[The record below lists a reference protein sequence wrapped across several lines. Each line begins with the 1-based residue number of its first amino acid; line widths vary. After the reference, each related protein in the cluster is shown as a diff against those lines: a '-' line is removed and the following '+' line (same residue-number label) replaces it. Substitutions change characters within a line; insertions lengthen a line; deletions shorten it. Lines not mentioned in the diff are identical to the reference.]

1 MLDGESLTNTPVN
14 GVYKGVVLVKSAS
27 DQTTHFK
34 LNTVIMGTKKE
45 KEIHDMIITESLALE
60 IHTILTESARLT

>member
-1 MLDGESLTNTPVN
+1 MVDGESLTNTPVY

-27 DQTTHFK
+27 DQTTHYK

-45 KEIHDMIITESLALE
+45 REIYAMTITESLALRTH
-60 IHTILTESARLT
+60 IMLTESVRLM